1 MHPKSVSVKLKLL
14 TDSYALTENP
24 SIIKGVNRHE
34 HDEITGHVISEEG
47 MLKDIELL
55 SNITSMRF
63 EPVIIPMHPRWY
75 ELCDEYGIYLVDE
88 ANIES
93 HGMGYDQDKTLGN
106 KPVWLNAHMDRTSRM
121 VERDKNHPSIIIW
134 SLGNEAGN
142 GSNFY
147 ATYDWIKKRDNTR
160 PVQYER
166 AGLERNTDIFCPMYM
181 PAAQMEQYAKKHTD
195 RPLIQCEYA
204 HSMGNSIGDFQDYWD
219 IIEKYP
225 MLQGGFIW
233 DWVDQGI
240 AQIR

>member
-1 MHPKSVSVKLKLL
+1 MTVTDKSGKETEAIASKIGFRKVEILKGQLCINGKPI
-14 TDSYALTENP
+14 Y
-24 SIIKGVNRHE
+24 IKGVNRHE

-47 MLKDIELL
+47 MRKDIELL
-55 SNITSMRF
+55 QQFNLNAVRTCHY
-63 EPVIIPMHPRWY
+63 PDAPRWY
-75 ELCDEYGIYLVDE
+75 ELCDEYGIYLIDE

-93 HGMGYDQDKTLGN
+93 HGMGYDKDKTLAN
-106 KPVWLNAHMDRTSRM
+106 KPVWLNAHMDRTRRM

-166 AGLERNTDIFCPMYM
+166 AEQDRNTDIVCPMYM
-181 PAAQMEQYAKKHTD
+181 PAAQMETYAKKFTD

-204 HSMGNSIGDFQDYWD
+204 HSMGNSTGRFPGLLGYH
-219 IIEKYP
+219 
-225 MLQGGFIW
+225 
-233 DWVDQGI
+233 
-240 AQIR
+240 